1 MRLTFARLAAAAT
14 DLPARTW
21 LELGKGR
28 QCEGERKARESV
40 CVNERVR
47 VRLRESESERESEKG
62 AEKLP
67 KKSKMVK

>member
-1 MRLTFARLAAAAT
+1 MEVPFIVFYLLFVSGSKRTKEKERRDLFLRLTFARLAAAAT

-40 CVNERVR
+40 CVCE
-47 VRLRESESERESEKG
+47 
-62 AEKLP
+62 
-67 KKSKMVK
+67 